1 MFILSLKSFSI
12 IYLRPPLDE
21 LPEELLPLL
30 ELPLELEPDEL
41 LEMVPELLEDEP
53 VLLEGEL
60 YDLVLLLREGL
71 EYVGACLVVEGV
83 DL

>member
-1 MFILSLKSFSI
+1 
-12 IYLRPPLDE
+12 
-21 LPEELLPLL
+21 
-30 ELPLELEPDEL
+30 
-41 LEMVPELLEDEP
+41 MVPELLEDEP

-71 EYVGACLVVEGV
+71 EYVGVCLVVEGV